1 MDLDFG
7 PRDLTFRED
16 VRSFLREKLTSDLA
30 EAGRNC
36 AGIYCDYP
44 VANRWFRIL
53 AEKGWS
59 VPHWPVEYGG
69 AGWSPTRHLIFK
81 RELAMAGAPPLSP
94 NSTHMV
100 APVIIAFGTDAQK
113 AHFLPKIRSGDD
125 WWAQGY
131 SEPNSGSDLASLSL
145 DARRDARRD
154 GDHYVLNGSKTWTTH
169 AHFSNRMFCLVRTD
183 RSAKP
188 QQGISF
194 LLVDLDLPGIDI
206 RPIISMSGDYELNE
220 VFFRDVRVPVSGL
233 VGKENDGWTVAKY
246 LLRHERSSMW
256 SPLLRARLERMK
268 TMAGGCAQ
276 SLANQIADAEVRLS
290 ALEISEMRMLFG
302 EMDEARASLVSSMS
316 KITGTELRQHLTEI
330 GVALNGREA
339 MVMPDRPEE
348 TGRGAAMATYLNDRA
363 ASIYAGTNEVQ
374 RNIVA
379 KIMLG

>member
-1 MDLDFG
+1 MDLDLSS
-7 PRDLTFRED
+7 RDLAFRED
-16 VRSFLREKLTSDLA
+16 VRTFLQEKLTPELA

-36 AGIYCDYP
+36 AGIYCEYP

-59 VPHWPVEYGG
+59 VPHWPLEHGG
-69 AGWSPTRHLIFK
+69 AGWSPTQHLIFK

-100 APVIIAFGTDAQK
+100 APVIIAFGTDEQK
-113 AHFLPKIRSGDD
+113 TQYLPKIRSGDD

-145 DARRDARRD
+145 NARRD
-154 GDHYVLNGSKTWTTH
+154 GDHYVLNGSKIWTTH

-183 RSAKP
+183 RSGKP

-194 LLVDLDLPGIDI
+194 VLFDLDLEGIEI
-206 RPIISMSGDYELNE
+206 RPIISISGDHELNE

-256 SPLLRARLERMK
+256 SPLLRARLERIK
-268 TMAGGCAQ
+268 ASARACGEDGVGAR
-276 SLANQIADAEVRLS
+276 LADAEIRLS
-290 ALEISEMRMLFG
+290 ALEISETRMLFG
-302 EMDEARASLVSSMS
+302 ELDEVRAALVSSIS
-316 KITGTELRQHLTEI
+316 KVNGTELRQLLTEI
-330 GVALNGREA
+330 DVALTGQDV
-339 MVMPDRPEE
+339 MIMPDRPEE
-348 TGRGAAMATYLNDRA
+348 TGRGVAIATYLNDRA

-379 KIMLG
+379 KIMLS

>member
-1 MDLDFG
+1 MDLDFS
-7 PRDLTFRED
+7 PLDLAFREE
-16 VRSFLREKLTSDLA
+16 VRSFLHEKLAPELA

-36 AGIYCDYP
+36 AGIYCEYP

-59 VPHWPVEYGG
+59 VPHWPLEHGG
-69 AGWSPTRHLIFK
+69 AGWSPTQHLIFK

-100 APVIIAFGTDAQK
+100 APVIIAFGTNEQK
-113 AHFLPKIRSGDD
+113 ARYLPKIRSGDD

-145 DARRDARRD
+145 DARRD
-154 GDHYVLNGSKTWTTH
+154 GDHYVLNGSKIWTTH

-183 RSAKP
+183 RSGKP

-194 LLVDLDLPGIDI
+194 LLFDLDLRGIDV
-206 RPIISMSGDYELNE
+206 RPIISISGDHELNE

-233 VGKENDGWTVAKY
+233 VGKDNDGWTVAKY
-246 LLRHERSSMW
+246 LLRHERSTLW
-256 SPLLRARLERMK
+256 SPLLRARLQRIKAAARNCEPW
-268 TMAGGCAQ
+268 
-276 SLANQIADAEVRLS
+276 LAARIADAEIRLS
-290 ALEISEMRMLFG
+290 ALEISEMRMFFS
-302 EMDEARASLVSSMS
+302 EMDEVRASLVSSIS
-316 KITGTELRQHLTEI
+316 KVNGTELRQLLTEI
-330 GVALNGREA
+330 GIALAGREA
-339 MVMPDRPEE
+339 GVMPDRPEE
-348 TGRGAAMATYLNDRA
+348 TGRGVAMATYLNDRA